1 MLPQTSSPAVDSG
14 QPRPRPLLIHG
25 PYQQLTRTWLLL
37 ALGAS
42 VSCAAPPRA
51 PGSPL
56 HHHRGLPLL
65 TITPDLDPAIRDR
78 THGALLG
85 LAVGDALGT
94 TLEFTRRDTQ
104 PLHTEITG
112 GGPFD
117 LKPGEWT
124 DDTAMALALADSL
137 LSCSKFDPHDLATR
151 FVHWWQDG
159 AYSCTGTCFD
169 IGITTR
175 EALARFVRTGD
186 PFAGSTDP
194 QTAGNGS
201 LMRLVPVALFALHD
215 AALAD
220 QLARDH
226 SRITHA
232 AQQAVEACAYL
243 VQLLR
248 EAILGQLDVLSPR
261 TWAGDPAIA
270 AIAAGS
276 WRQKSRDEIRSS
288 GYVIDTLEAALWAV
302 GTTTSFE
309 EALILA
315 VNLGDDADTVGAVT
329 GQLAGA
335 LYGASTIPER
345 WLHPLAWRRK
355 IAEAA
360 DRLQLNVSGA
370 SS

>member
-1 MLPQTSSPAVDSG
+1 MLPF
-14 QPRPRPLLIHG
+14 LHE
-25 PYQQLTRTWLLL
+25 
-37 ALGAS
+37 
-42 VSCAAPPRA
+42 APPRA

-56 HHHRGLPLL
+56 RPPEGFLPL

-104 PLHTEITG
+104 PLHTEMTG

-137 LSCSKFDPHDLATR
+137 LSCAGFDPHDLATR
-151 FVHWWQDG
+151 FVRWWQDG

-175 EALARFVRTGD
+175 EALARFVRSGD
-186 PFAGSTDP
+186 PYAGSTHP

-201 LMRLVPVALFALHD
+201 LMRLAPVALFTIHD
-215 AALAD
+215 ADQAD
-220 QLARDH
+220 QLARDQ

-232 AQQAVEACAYL
+232 APQAVEACAYF

-248 EAILGQLDVLSPR
+248 DAILGEQDVLRPR
-261 TWAGDPAIA
+261 AWAGDPAIA

-276 WRQKSRDEIRSS
+276 WRQKTRDEIRSS
-288 GYVIDTLEAALWAV
+288 GFIVDTLEAALWAV
-302 GTTTSFE
+302 GTTSTFE

-315 VNLGDDADTVGAVT
+315 VNLANDADTVGAVT
-329 GQLAGA
+329 GQVAGA
-335 LYGASTIPER
+335 LYGASAIPER
-345 WLHPLAWRRK
+345 WLHPLAWRSE
-355 IAEAA
+355 ISEAA
-360 DRLQLNVSGA
+360 NRLLPSNSTLRH
-370 SS
+370 